1 MVEQP
6 PQDKAAFATC
16 RFPDPHAPGRM
27 DAALG
32 GFIATSYDKPNLNLP
47 PENVARMAQAFRRFR
62 WRTPAP

>member
-1 MVEQP
+1 
-6 PQDKAAFATC
+6 
-16 RFPDPHAPGRM
+16 M